1 MIADS
6 NNLTLKA
13 VLDPYINEQAYYSKM
28 KEINRYKEGF
38 KKSPLQVIGDI
49 KRFIFTTNSAIWFE
63 KDLTEELVNHLP
75 KLNVEIDI
83 RSTQQTIK
91 WLGNQKHAW
100 VVHPKEIATALKY
113 NHRWP
118 SVRKDGEIIGCIKIG
133 FRNVYI
139 VDYNRMIEF
148 PERIAY
154 IYDTYVLQKER
165 GKGVAKYLITEAIKL
180 LKGQGFT
187 KVICHIPPW
196 NKASINA
203 YETIGFQKVSYIR
216 FFRFF
221 GVSIRKVKTARNYSN
236 VLWRKNTLGGHLV
249 E

>member
-1 MIADS
+1 VIADS
-6 NNLTLKA
+6 KNLSLKA
-13 VLDPYINEQAYYSKM
+13 VLDPHITKQAYYNKI
-28 KEINRYKEGF
+28 KEINRYQGGF
-38 KKSPLQVIGDI
+38 KKSPLQVMGDI

-63 KDLTEELVNHLP
+63 KDLTEEFVDYLP
-75 KLNVEIDI
+75 KLKVEIDI
-83 RSTQQTIK
+83 RSTRQTME
-91 WLGNQKHAW
+91 WLCNQEHAW

-113 NHRWP
+113 NHCWP
-118 SVRKDGEIIGCIKIG
+118 SARRDCEIIGCIKIG

-148 PERIAY
+148 PKRIAY

-180 LKGQGFT
+180 LKAQGFT

-203 YETIGFQKVSYIR
+203 YEKIGFRKVSYIR

-236 VLWRKNTLGGHLV
+236 VLWRKNTLGGNVV